1 MTIYRRYGMGVVLKM
16 TNETVV
22 HVTTLE
28 QWNSVLDVWFSQ
40 GYEWF
45 GGNSDYLIN
54 AFRNNGRYLF
64 LHDDVTIV
72 YSDNNQGE
80 KFMEYSEFM
89 AQQEKTMAKETY
101 YVTQEQLDLI
111 ESLKENEYP
120 VYNFYGDS
128 KYRPLATLNKLS
140 SNGEKALLRYIGG
153 DTSIEFKAKEQLY
166 RLWRIDGDG
175 DKVWFMLLD
184 ESEPDWTLNAPHA
197 FTATEEE
204 ITQWKTPVWSVEEA
218 D

>member
-64 LHDDVTIV
+64 LHDDGTIV

-89 AQQEKTMAKETY
+89 AQQEKTMTKETY
-101 YVTQEQLDLI
+101 YVTQGQLDLI
-111 ESLKENEYP
+111 EEL
-120 VYNFYGDS
+120 
-128 KYRPLATLNKLS
+128 
-140 SNGEKALLRYIGG
+140 KALPAPLVAIMNKRYGFDKLYNELPLSDNEWLRYLGG
-153 DTSIEFKAKEQLY
+153 DETIEFKVKEQLY
-166 RLWRIDGDG
+166 RLSRIDDDG

-204 ITQWKTPVWSVEEA
+204 ITQWKTPAWEIEEVN
-218 D
+218 